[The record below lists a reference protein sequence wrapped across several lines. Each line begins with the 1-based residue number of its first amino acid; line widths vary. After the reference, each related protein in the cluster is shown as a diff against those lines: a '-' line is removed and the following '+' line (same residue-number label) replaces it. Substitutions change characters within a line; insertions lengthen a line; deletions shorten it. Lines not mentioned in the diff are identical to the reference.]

1 MGEEGKDEA
10 RPGRLVFTYIVIP
23 GYPYFDVFSGL
34 IGGMVDECIA
44 VMGIKPG
51 GGRGAGRG
59 RRTGGYGY
67 KMAVGYEILCL

>member
-44 VMGIKPG
+44 VTGIRP
-51 GGRGAGRG
+51 RG
-59 RRTGGYGY
+59 RAGSWKR
-67 KMAVGYEILCL
+67 KENWRLRV

>member
-44 VMGIKPG
+44 VTGMAGEREEEGELEATGIRWRLVTK
-51 GGRGAGRG
+51 
-59 RRTGGYGY
+59 
-67 KMAVGYEILCL
+67 

>member
-44 VMGIKPG
+44 VTGGLG
-51 GGRGAGRG
+51 GGRGAGRE
-59 RRTGGYGY
+59 TGGYGY
-67 KMAVGYEILCL
+67 KMAVGYEIVCL